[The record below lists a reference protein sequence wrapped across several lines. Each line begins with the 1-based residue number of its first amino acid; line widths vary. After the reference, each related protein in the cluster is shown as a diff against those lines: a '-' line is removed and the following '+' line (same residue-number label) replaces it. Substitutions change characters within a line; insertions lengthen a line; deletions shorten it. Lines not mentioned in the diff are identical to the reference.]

1 MDIQIWKL
9 AVWNCRKYVDLE
21 SLNFDVGKQTVVV
34 RNTDTAMLT
43 SSCHQQNRS
52 MAPIYVYIGY
62 MFLKRILEYRVI
74 FYDIFSI

>member
-21 SLNFDVGKQTVVV
+21 SLNFDVGKQAVVV
-34 RNTDTAMLT
+34 RNTDT
-43 SSCHQQNRS
+43 SRIGQWHQF
-52 MAPIYVYIGY
+52 MYIGY
-62 MFLKRILEYRVI
+62 IFKKRRLEYRVI

>member
-21 SLNFDVGKQTVVV
+21 SLNFDVGKQAVVV

-43 SSCHQQNRS
+43 KWHQF
-52 MAPIYVYIGY
+52 MYICY
-62 MFLKRILEYRVI
+62 MFLKRRLEYRVI